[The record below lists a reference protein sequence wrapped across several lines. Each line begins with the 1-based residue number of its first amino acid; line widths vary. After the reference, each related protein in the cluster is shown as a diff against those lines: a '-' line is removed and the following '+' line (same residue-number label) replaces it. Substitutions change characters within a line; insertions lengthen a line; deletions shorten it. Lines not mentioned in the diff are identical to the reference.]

1 MMRKLVLFPLIAAL
15 AGCCTSHPHSS
26 PAAPATTIKADAMA
40 MPATTPPAVPYSITL
55 QGFSIAG
62 FPGVHSAVVAGTP
75 DQLVVLGGRR
85 NGLHGFPAGKTAA
98 AGPSFPQT
106 EANDT
111 VYVLDLVHQKLLG
124 SAAVSSLPVK
134 IGNHLKSTNVQYQLL
149 NGWLYLMG
157 GYGPDPQL
165 GTLTTLDFAT
175 VIDFAALVSTITA
188 NQPLDAAFA
197 AADVIQFEH
206 PALALTGGDLDLLP
220 DPSGATDFV
229 LAFGQNYNGQYT
241 VGGGLVQQIYADGVR
256 IFRFTYP
263 TGSAKPSQI
272 TFVAAIPDPT
282 RGQMTAEN
290 PFHRRDY
297 TLRASLDSSGNRRLA
312 AYGGVFK
319 GGRIEGFLN
328 PVFVSPGPRKDTV
341 TLTPN
346 GTIQALSQYDT
357 AAIQLFDGTAKIMY
371 TTFFGGISQY
381 SWDAATNSL
390 KHDALDLANG
400 VDGLPF
406 INSVST
412 LAMPTATDTGNQYLH
427 VGQTFPPYGAI
438 PNCSGTAAPY
448 GGAEAAFVIAAG
460 TPTATAGVLQLN
472 GITSTSVIGYFL
484 GGIAASDPYP
494 SAKGT
499 SCASNTIYTVTLNP
513 SQPTN
518 TVLLTIP

>member
-1 MMRKLVLFPLIAAL
+1 MRKLVLFPLILAL
-15 AGCCTSHPHSS
+15 AGCGTSAPPAS
-26 PAAPATTIKADAMA
+26 PASAPTIKADAMVT
-40 MPATTPPAVPYSITL
+40 PASTPAAVPYSITL

-75 DQLVVLGGRR
+75 AQLVVLGGRR

-124 SAAVSSLPVK
+124 SAAVSTLPVK

-149 NGWLYLMG
+149 NGWLYLLG

-175 VIDFAALVSTITA
+175 VIDFAALVSTVTA

-197 AADVIQFEH
+197 SANVIQFEH
-206 PALALTGGDLDLLP
+206 PALALTGGDLELLT
-220 DPSGATDFV
+220 DPSGVTDFV
-229 LAFGQNYNGQYT
+229 LAFGQNYSGQYT

-256 IFRFTYP
+256 LFQFTYP
-263 TGSAKPSQI
+263 AGSAKPSQI

-282 RGQMTAEN
+282 KGQMTAEN

-297 TLRASLDSSGNRRLA
+297 TLRASLDKSGNRRLA

-328 PVFVSPGPRKDTV
+328 PVFVSPGPRTGTV

-346 GTIQALSQYDT
+346 GTVQAMSQYDT
-357 AAIQLFDGTAKIMY
+357 ATIQLFDSTSQTIY

-381 SWDAATNSL
+381 YWNAATNSL
-390 KHDALDLANG
+390 KRDALDLGNG

-412 LAMPTATDTGNQYLH
+412 LVMPTATDAGNQYLH
-427 VGQTFPPYGAI
+427 VGETFPPYSSI
-438 PNCSGTAAPY
+438 PTCSGTTAPY
-448 GGAEAAFVIAAG
+448 GGAEAAFVIADG
-460 TPTATAGVLQLN
+460 TPTATGGVLQLN
-472 GITSTSVIGYFL
+472 AIPSTSVIGYL
-484 GGIAASDPYP
+484 VGGIAASVPYP
-494 SAKGT
+494 STQGT

-513 SQPTN
+513 AQPTN